1 MSARPL
7 SAGAERLRTAL
18 RWTLAAIYLVAG
30 IFHLYSPDT
39 FVLIV
44 PDWVPA
50 PRETVL
56 ATGCCELLGA
66 VALVT
71 IRLRRLAGIMLALY
85 AVCVYPA
92 NIKHAMDGIALGGSR
107 LGWGYH
113 GPRLAFQPVLVWWAL
128 FCGQVIDWPFRGR
141 AGAGPQHPQPEPQP
155 LTASRPVPPLPG

>member
-1 MSARPL
+1 MSANVE
-7 SAGAERLRTAL
+7 SCRTVL

-30 IFHLYSPDT
+30 SLHLYSTDA

-50 PRETVL
+50 PRDTVI
-56 ATGCCELLGA
+56 ATGCCEILGSI
-66 VALVT
+66 ALIT
-71 IRLRRLAGIMLALY
+71 TRLRWLAGIMLALY

-92 NIKHAMDGIALGGSR
+92 NIKHAMDGIAIGGSR

-128 FCGQVIDWPFRGR
+128 FCARVIDWPFRAR
-141 AGAGPQHPQPEPQP
+141 AGTGPERLHQRARNKI
-155 LTASRPVPPLPG
+155 LSRL